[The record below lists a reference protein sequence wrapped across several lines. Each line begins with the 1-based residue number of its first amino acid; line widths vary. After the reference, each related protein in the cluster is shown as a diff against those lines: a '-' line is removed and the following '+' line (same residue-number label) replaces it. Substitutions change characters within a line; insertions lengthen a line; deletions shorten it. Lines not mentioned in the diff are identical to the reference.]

1 MYNTN
6 INEISRWF
14 TKNKRQMP
22 WRDTKDPY
30 KIWLSE
36 TMLQQTQVKTVIP
49 YYKKWVSNYPTIL
62 DVASAEENSLLK
74 AWEGL
79 GYYRRCRNFHKAS
92 IIVTDSYN
100 GRIPDNY
107 DTFKSLPGV
116 GDYTASAVMSIVFGL
131 PYSVLDA
138 NVWRVMCRYLGI
150 KNITVNNKNRIRTQ
164 LNHWIKQSKNPG
176 DFNQAMMEIG
186 SQACSIKKPKCNNC
200 PINQSCKAFQFGEPE
215 AYPKPV
221 KKKGIPTYDVSVGII
236 WDKDKFFIQKR
247 EKQNH
252 LGGLWELPGGKRKVN
267 EKLEKTLQRE
277 INEECG
283 VKVKVGDRAGF
294 VKHQYSHFKIKLT
307 AFHCSLKNGSTM
319 PATKSSNWIIPGDVD
334 LYPFPKATLKIFDQA
349 LT

>member
-150 KNITVNNKNRIRTQ
+150 KNITVNNKNRIRTK
-164 LNHWIKQSKNPG
+164 II
-176 DFNQAMMEIG
+176 FAAM
-186 SQACSIKKPKCNNC
+186 
-200 PINQSCKAFQFGEPE
+200 
-215 AYPKPV
+215 
-221 KKKGIPTYDVSVGII
+221 
-236 WDKDKFFIQKR
+236 
-247 EKQNH
+247 
-252 LGGLWELPGGKRKVN
+252 LGGFFMGFGARLAFGCNIGALFSGIASGSLHGWIWFLFAFIG
-267 EKLEKTLQRE
+267 TYF
-277 INEECG
+277 G
-283 VKVKVGDRAGF
+283 VKLRRLF
-294 VKHQYSHFKIKLT
+294 YT
-307 AFHCSLKNGSTM
+307 
-319 PATKSSNWIIPGDVD
+319 
-334 LYPFPKATLKIFDQA
+334 
-349 LT
+349 